1 MREYQRRPGLKGRKF
16 EHFFLVECENASE
29 SPIIDSK
36 VTLTLKYS
44 SSPSVVVE
52 LLHVSVVRQV
62 RT

>member
-1 MREYQRRPGLKGRKF
+1 LKGRKF